1 MGTTTATAGD
11 HPAIATTKSTTTMN
25 RMTAALLLLL
35 LGTATATLVT
45 AAPPKTRT
53 IEILSDPIVLKYGE
67 VHNRYQEPLAL
78 PEDVVAQFANGTMA
92 IVDYKLDVVYENGSR
107 VPLTDIYQHHYIFT
121 MGSEDTMKAYY
132 KYMQDAPYGA
142 KTDGLEG
149 WVKGAKNPVDFAQE
163 QKKNKAHNRKL
174 MMSTMAMKA
183 QLEEAS
189 KRANKTEMAT
199 LGSAS
204 GAEERGT
211 SHKLPDGYAF
221 LADQPEA
228 ITGLYHFINTRAP
241 PSLPQEQLK
250 EGETSKLLQCPC
262 TPQRVID
269 EDNGTVDGWT
279 PFPPFGTCSAQFFDM
294 NNPSCRLDT
303 YQGGWRCCED
313 GNYLLD
319 TDKYDTANFPED
331 TVYAKWILTFIDEDA
346 SKMNLKKAHPN
357 ILDVTGSLDTRG
369 NIEFDVPQCEDGTLP
384 EDCIYEQTAVVY
396 VSGGINGTEDSLV
409 SIPYTVGHLHV
420 GGIDLTLYD
429 DATGELIC
437 KSEAI
442 YGNGTEP
449 ANEKNYIVG
458 MTPCVFDDPPVFKK
472 NDKVRVVSRY
482 NATEPHFGVMAL
494 FLGTLSD
501 VVEEA

>member
-1 MGTTTATAGD
+1 
-11 HPAIATTKSTTTMN
+11 
-25 RMTAALLLLL
+25 MTAALLLLL
-35 LGTATATLVT
+35 LGTATAVT
-45 AAPPKTRT
+45 AAPSTRT
-53 IEILSDPIVLKYGE
+53 IEILSSPIVLKYGE

-78 PEDVVAQFANGTMA
+78 PEDVVAHFANGTMA

-142 KTDGLEG
+142 KTDGEFSLPLSFSLSWQWTDFSLLSLTWPGLEG

-189 KRANKTEMAT
+189 KRANKTEVAT

-211 SHKLPDGYAF
+211 SHKLPNGYAF

-228 ITGLYHFINTRAP
+228 ITGLYHFINTRVP

-250 EGETSKLLQCPC
+250 EGETSRFLQCPC

-269 EDNGTVDGWT
+269 ENNGTVDGWT

-294 NNPSCRLDT
+294 NNPSCRLET
-303 YQGGWRCCED
+303 YQGGWRCCEN

-319 TDKYDTANFPED
+319 TDKYKYDIADFPED

-346 SKMNLKKAHPN
+346 SDLNLKKTYASN
-357 ILDVTGSLDTRG
+357 LDVTGSLDTLG
-369 NIEFDVPQCEDGTLP
+369 NIEFDVPQVSCPSLSHCLLDQPTDLSLFLLSLLSQCEEGTLP

-396 VSGGINGTEDSLV
+396 AGNTINATDDALV
-409 SIPYTVGHLHV
+409 EMPYTVG
-420 GGIDLTLYD
+420 
-429 DATGELIC
+429 
-437 KSEAI
+437 
-442 YGNGTEP
+442 
-449 ANEKNYIVG
+449 
-458 MTPCVFDDPPVFKK
+458 
-472 NDKVRVVSRY
+472 
-482 NATEPHFGVMAL
+482 
-494 FLGTLSD
+494 
-501 VVEEA
+501 

>member
-1 MGTTTATAGD
+1 MGNHFLLTTGD
-11 HPAIATTKSTTTMN
+11 NDQSRRTMIPTSNNEQGPAA
-25 RMTAALLLLL
+25 AALLLLL
-35 LGTATATLVT
+35 LGTATAVT
-45 AAPPKTRT
+45 AVKPSSPLTRT
-53 IEILSDPIVLKYGE
+53 IEILSDPISLKYGQ
-67 VHNRYQEPLAL
+67 VNNRYQEPISL
-78 PEDVVAQFANGTMA
+78 PEDVVAQFANNGTMA
-92 IVDYKLDVVYENGSR
+92 IVDYKVDIVDEDGNQ
-107 VPLTDIYQHHYIFT
+107 VPLYDIYNHHYGII
-121 MGSEDTMKAYY
+121 MGSHDFAEGVYNFTK
-132 KYMQDAPYGA
+132 DAPYSVPPP
-142 KTDGLEG
+142 KDLVG
-149 WVKGAKNPVDFAQE
+149 WVNENASFSQPDDYFRNEG
-163 QKKNKAHNRKL
+163 RRL
-174 MMSTMAMKA
+174 MMVTSMMSMSSS
-183 QLEEAS
+183 LYDFDF
-189 KRANKTEMAT
+189 
-199 LGSAS
+199 SAGFGGGS

-211 SHKLPDGYAF
+211 SHKLPDGYAWMIH
-221 LADQPEA
+221 QPEA
-228 ITGLYHFINTRAP
+228 MTALFHFINTRVP
-241 PSLPQEQLK
+241 PNLPRDQLK
-250 EGETSKLLQCPC
+250 EGETSKLLECPC
-262 TPQRVID
+262 TPQRAID

-319 TDKYDTANFPED
+319 TDKYDTADFPED

-346 SKMNLKKAHPN
+346 SKMNLKKAYPN

-396 VSGGINGTEDSLV
+396 VSGGINGTEDTLV

-437 KSEAI
+437 RSEAI

-494 FLGTLSD
+494 FLGTLGD
-501 VVEEA
+501 VVGEA

>member
-11 HPAIATTKSTTTMN
+11 HPAIATTKRTT
-25 RMTAALLLLL
+25 
-35 LGTATATLVT
+35 TLVT

-204 GAEERGT
+204 GAGARHQSQAPRWIRLPRG
-211 SHKLPDGYAF
+211 
-221 LADQPEA
+221 
-228 ITGLYHFINTRAP
+228 
-241 PSLPQEQLK
+241 
-250 EGETSKLLQCPC
+250 
-262 TPQRVID
+262 
-269 EDNGTVDGWT
+269 
-279 PFPPFGTCSAQFFDM
+279 
-294 NNPSCRLDT
+294 
-303 YQGGWRCCED
+303 
-313 GNYLLD
+313 
-319 TDKYDTANFPED
+319 
-331 TVYAKWILTFIDEDA
+331 
-346 SKMNLKKAHPN
+346 
-357 ILDVTGSLDTRG
+357 
-369 NIEFDVPQCEDGTLP
+369 
-384 EDCIYEQTAVVY
+384 
-396 VSGGINGTEDSLV
+396 
-409 SIPYTVGHLHV
+409 
-420 GGIDLTLYD
+420 
-429 DATGELIC
+429 
-437 KSEAI
+437 
-442 YGNGTEP
+442 
-449 ANEKNYIVG
+449 
-458 MTPCVFDDPPVFKK
+458 
-472 NDKVRVVSRY
+472 
-482 NATEPHFGVMAL
+482 
-494 FLGTLSD
+494 
-501 VVEEA
+501 

>member
-53 IEILSDPIVLKYGE
+53 IEILSSPIVLKYGE
-67 VHNRYQEPLAL
+67 VHNRYHEPIPL

-92 IVDYKLDVVYENGSR
+92 IVDYMLDVVYANGSR

-163 QKKNKAHNRKL
+163 QKKKKVHNRKL

-189 KRANKTEMAT
+189 K
-199 LGSAS
+199 
-204 GAEERGT
+204 
-211 SHKLPDGYAF
+211 
-221 LADQPEA
+221 
-228 ITGLYHFINTRAP
+228 
-241 PSLPQEQLK
+241 
-250 EGETSKLLQCPC
+250 
-262 TPQRVID
+262 
-269 EDNGTVDGWT
+269 
-279 PFPPFGTCSAQFFDM
+279 
-294 NNPSCRLDT
+294 
-303 YQGGWRCCED
+303 
-313 GNYLLD
+313 
-319 TDKYDTANFPED
+319 
-331 TVYAKWILTFIDEDA
+331 
-346 SKMNLKKAHPN
+346 
-357 ILDVTGSLDTRG
+357 
-369 NIEFDVPQCEDGTLP
+369 
-384 EDCIYEQTAVVY
+384 
-396 VSGGINGTEDSLV
+396 
-409 SIPYTVGHLHV
+409 
-420 GGIDLTLYD
+420 
-429 DATGELIC
+429 
-437 KSEAI
+437 
-442 YGNGTEP
+442 P

-472 NDKVRVVSRY
+472 KDKVRVVSRY

-501 VVEEA
+501 